1 MGEVLIKGNF
11 VKDKKVFD
19 LDKISDKENT
29 ELALILKKI
38 EKKLKEES

>member
-19 LDKISDKENT
+19 LDEISDKENT